1 MWHKWQSV
9 KRHLDRYVYLF
20 VFFFQIRRSW
30 SFSQM
35 VWLELACSKRGSSI
49 PLRVKTVKKL
59 HWDAVR
65 GHPFKRWSTCVNQ
78 SILVGQSVSQS
89 TNQSVVSTRGAY
101 LELKRYVWIN
111 NLEDNFQ
118 DDPDQNISGKV
129 LTLIMMCP
137 WSTIRAIL
145 DRKDL
150 IHIILKERTR
160 ICAERQEKEIV
171 HMKTRSVIPF
181 FFSHCILN
189 RPTGEQE
196 ETHFQI

>member
-9 KRHLDRYVYLF
+9 KRYVDRYVYLF

-35 VWLELACSKRGSSI
+35 VWLKLACSKRGSSI
-49 PLRVKTVKKL
+49 PLHVKTVKKL
-59 HWDAVR
+59 HWDSVG
-65 GHPFKRWSTCVNQ
+65 GHPFNWSTCVNQ

-89 TNQSVVSTRGAY
+89 INQSINQSVVSTRGAY

-129 LTLIMMCP
+129 LTWIMMCHVQQSALS
-137 WSTIRAIL
+137 WIA
-145 DRKDL
+145 
-150 IHIILKERTR
+150 
-160 ICAERQEKEIV
+160 
-171 HMKTRSVIPF
+171 KTWFTSFWRNALVSAP
-181 FFSHCILN
+181 N
-189 RPTGEQE
+189 DKKKK
-196 ETHFQI
+196 